1 MAIYRGLD
9 FLIFVVSKYL
19 ILFSYLGIFIYIEM
33 DHLHFDN
40 AGILYKTHVWK
51 VHQTS
56 NECKLYILASKST
69 ECCFC
74 ISTLYSASPSVVKKK
89 KKNVNEVYR
98 CLCVRKANISCIKCI
113 RRFLHSFKHTSLGIW
128 KWITDC
134 LLILLSVPCF
144 IHLDAIFR
152 SKAGFSAF

>member
-1 MAIYRGLD
+1 MIYIRWYTLIYNFYNDSERHMVILVTFLLIYQHNAPVNMCICFIIDTYRMSLTVSNIICKLGLTLD
-9 FLIFVVSKYL
+9 FLIFVVSTYL
-19 ILFSYLGIFIYIEM
+19 ILFSYMGIFIYIEM

-74 ISTLYSASPSVVKKK
+74 ISTLYSASQSIVKKK
-89 KKNVNEVYR
+89 KT
-98 CLCVRKANISCIKCI
+98 C
-113 RRFLHSFKHTSLGIW
+113 
-128 KWITDC
+128 
-134 LLILLSVPCF
+134 
-144 IHLDAIFR
+144 
-152 SKAGFSAF
+152 